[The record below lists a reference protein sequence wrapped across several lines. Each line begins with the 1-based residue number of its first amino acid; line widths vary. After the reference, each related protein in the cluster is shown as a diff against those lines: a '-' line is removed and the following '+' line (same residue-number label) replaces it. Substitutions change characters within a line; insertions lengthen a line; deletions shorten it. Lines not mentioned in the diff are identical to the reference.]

1 MTGYKLVFSLLFSL
15 VAVLSC
21 ARKDPFQSGRFI
33 DLTHDFSSETI
44 YWPTSEPFQLETV
57 FRGITDKNFFY
68 SAYKFCAAEH
78 GGTHIDAPVH
88 FALGHNS
95 VDKISLGQLIGPAVV
110 IDVSEH
116 TLNDRD
122 YQISIQDFETW
133 ESSNG
138 SIPDNAIV
146 LLSTGYGRY
155 WPDRVKYMGTD
166 KRGPDAV
173 KELHFPGLHPGA
185 ATWLS
190 EVRKVKAVGIDTAS
204 IDYGQSKLFKSHQVL
219 SKSNIPIF
227 ENVAS
232 LEQLPTKGA
241 IIIALP
247 MKIKGGSGGP
257 LRIVAFLSDK
267 TK

>member
-1 MTGYKLVFSLLFSL
+1 MINYKFGFFLVFSLF
-15 VAVLSC
+15 AALSC
-21 ARKDPFQSGRFI
+21 ARGDPFQSGRFI
-33 DLTHDFSSETI
+33 DLTHDFSTETI

-57 FRGITDKNFFY
+57 VRGITDKNFFY

-95 VDKISLGQLIGPAVV
+95 VDKISLEQLIGPAVV
-110 IDVSEH
+110 IDVTEH
-116 TLNDRD
+116 ALNDRD
-122 YQISIQDFETW
+122 YQISIQDIETW

-138 SIPDNAIV
+138 SIHDNAIV

-190 EVRKVKAVGIDTAS
+190 EIRKVKAIGIDTPS
-204 IDYGQSKLFKSHQVL
+204 IDYGQSNLFKSHQVL
-219 SKSNIPIF
+219 SKKNIPIF
-227 ENVAS
+227 ENVAN
-232 LEQLPTKGA
+232 LNQFPTKGA
-241 IIIALP
+241 TVIALP
-247 MKIKGGSGGP
+247 MKIKGGSGGA
-257 LRIVAFLSDK
+257 LRIVAFLSVK
-267 TK
+267 

>member
-1 MTGYKLVFSLLFSL
+1 MTSYKLVFSLLFSL
-15 VAVLSC
+15 FVALGC
-21 ARKDPFQSGRFI
+21 AREDPFQSGRFI

-133 ESSNG
+133 ESSND

-146 LLSTGYGRY
+146 LLLTGYGRY

-166 KRGPDAV
+166 KRGPEAV

-185 ATWLS
+185 AAWLS
-190 EVRKVKAVGIDTAS
+190 EVRKVKDIGIDTSS
-204 IDYGQSKLFKSHQVL
+204 IDYGQSKLFKSHQIL
-219 SKSNIPIF
+219 SKRNIPIF

-247 MKIKGGSGGP
+247 MKIKEGSGG
-257 LRIVAFLSDK
+257 LLGNVAFLSDK
-267 TK
+267 

>member
-1 MTGYKLVFSLLFSL
+1 MTSYKLGFSLVFSLF
-15 VAVLSC
+15 VALSC
-21 ARKDPFQSGRFI
+21 TREDPFQSGRFI

-95 VDKISLGQLIGPAVV
+95 VDKIPLEQLIGPAVV

-138 SIPDNAIV
+138 SIP
-146 LLSTGYGRY
+146 
-155 WPDRVKYMGTD
+155 
-166 KRGPDAV
+166 
-173 KELHFPGLHPGA
+173 
-185 ATWLS
+185 
-190 EVRKVKAVGIDTAS
+190 
-204 IDYGQSKLFKSHQVL
+204 
-219 SKSNIPIF
+219 
-227 ENVAS
+227 ENVAN
-232 LEQLPTKGA
+232 LERLPPRGA

-247 MKIKGGSGGP
+247 MKIKEGSGGP
-257 LRIVAFLSDK
+257 LRIVAFLSGK
-267 TK
+267 